1 MQKSDQI
8 IYDLFGSTAAKLFE
22 TELENKLESIV
33 TSEHAFAVCVMFILL
48 KFHQKWIIT
57 G

>member
-48 KFHQKWIIT
+48 KFHQK
-57 G
+57 